1 VTAFE
6 SRYESIRERID
17 GAASRSGRKSSGI
30 ALMAVTKTRQVMELE
45 EAWEAGIRLFGE
57 NRVQEAAEKI
67 VAWPPVKVADWRL
80 IGHLQRNKARKAV
93 ALFSRIES
101 LDRRELALEL
111 QRILEEKEERMDT
124 LIEVNTS
131 GEASKHGVS
140 PEGLELLLEQVLQAC
155 PRLEVKGLMTI
166 GPLGANLSGTAK
178 AFALLRELRD
188 RNASRLGLVL
198 PELSMGMS
206 DDFEVAIEQGSTC
219 VRLGR
224 ALFGPREYREG

>member
-1 VTAFE
+1 MTAFE
-6 SRYESIRERID
+6 SRYENIRGKID
-17 GAASRSGRKSSGI
+17 GAASRSGRKSSEI
-30 ALMAVTKTRQVMELE
+30 TVMAVTKTRPVTELQ
-45 EAWEAGIRLFGE
+45 EAWEAGICLFGE

-67 VAWPPVKVADWRL
+67 AAWPSQKVAEWRL

-101 LDRRELALEL
+101 LDRIELALEL
-111 QRILEEKEERMDT
+111 QRILEEKGERKET
-124 LIEVNTS
+124 LVEVNTS
-131 GEASKHGVS
+131 GEASKHGVP
-140 PEGLELLLEQVLQAC
+140 PEGLEPLLEQVLKTC
-155 PRLEVKGLMTI
+155 PRLAVKGLMTI
-166 GPLGANLSGTAK
+166 GPLGENLAETAR

-188 RNASRLGLVL
+188 RNASNLGTDL

>member
-1 VTAFE
+1 MTAFE

-30 ALMAVTKTRQVMELE
+30 ELMAVTKTRPVMELE
-45 EAWEAGIRLFGE
+45 EAWGAGIRLFGE

-67 VAWPPVKVADWRL
+67 LAWPSVKVADWRL
-80 IGHLQRNKARKAV
+80 VGHLQRNKARKAV

-101 LDRRELALEL
+101 LDRFELALEL
-111 QRILEEKEERMDT
+111 QRLLEEKEERMDT

-131 GEASKHGVS
+131 GEASKHGVP

-155 PRLEVKGLMTI
+155 PRLGVKGFMTI
-166 GPLGANLSGTAK
+166 GPIGGNLAGTAK

-188 RNASRLGLVL
+188 RNASSLGLVF